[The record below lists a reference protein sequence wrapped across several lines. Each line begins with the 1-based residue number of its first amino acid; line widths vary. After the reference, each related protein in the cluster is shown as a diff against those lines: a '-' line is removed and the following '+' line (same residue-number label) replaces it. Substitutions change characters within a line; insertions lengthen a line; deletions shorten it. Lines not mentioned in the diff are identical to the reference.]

1 VVLISMIISSN
12 ANPES
17 LPSIE
22 ANEFIPPINRWTSIG
37 GIITI
42 TILGISLALASVIKY
57 KVTVKGEATV
67 RPAGELRLVQ
77 AATSGQVRHITV
89 QENQRINLGDVIA
102 TIDNSQ
108 LQTKKNQLQS
118 SIQQTKL
125 QLVQVNTQISMLNRQ
140 LNAEKNR
147 INRSVGAAKAEL
159 SGQHREY
166 QERQVAVRS
175 EVQEASAMVNSAK
188 AALGAAKVKLARYQ
202 PIAKAGALPKNQL
215 DEAQLDV
222 QQQEQTVAAALAKLQ
237 RTQAA
242 LNPSNASVAIATEK
256 VALEQASG
264 QANLATLT
272 KEREALIQ
280 QQIEVREQLKRNI
293 SELQQ
298 TEIDLKQ
305 TTITATASGIIT
317 KMSLRNPGQT
327 VSAGAEVAQIVPS
340 DAPLQVK
347 ASVSPQER
355 NRLKA
360 GQKVHMRVSACPYP
374 DYGILKGVVSNI
386 SEDTVKPQDSNIPA
400 FYEVTIKPDK
410 YLLNHGDKQCSI
422 QLGMQGRVDIIS
434 REETVLQFFL
444 REAKLIADL

>member
-1 VVLISMIISSN
+1 MIISSN

>member
-1 VVLISMIISSN
+1 MLISSN

-17 LPSIE
+17 LPPIE

-42 TILGISLALASVIKY
+42 TIVGISLTLASVIKY

-89 QENQRINLGDVIA
+89 KENQRVKLGDVIA

-108 LQTKKNQLQS
+108 LQTKKSQLQS
-118 SIQQTKL
+118 TIQQTKL

-140 LNAEKNR
+140 LNAETNR

-159 SGQHREY
+159 GGQHREY
-166 QERQVAVRS
+166 QERQITVRS
-175 EVQEASAMVNSAK
+175 EVQEASAMLNSAK
-188 AALGAAKVKLARYQ
+188 AALGAAKAKLARYQ
-202 PIAKAGALPKNQL
+202 PIAKAGALAKNQL

-242 LNPSNASVAIATEK
+242 LNPSNASVAIAIER

-280 QQIEVREQLKRNI
+280 QQIEVSEQLKRNI

-298 TEIDLKQ
+298 VEIDLKQ

-317 KMSLRNPGQT
+317 KMNLRNPGQT

-340 DAPLQVK
+340 DAALQVK
-347 ASVSPQER
+347 ASVSPNER

-386 SEDTVKPQDSNIPA
+386 SEDTLKPQDSNIPA
-400 FYEVTIKPDK
+400 FYEVTIKPEK
-410 YLLNHGDKQCSI
+410 YLLSHGDKQCSI

-444 REAKLIADL
+444 REAKLIADV

>member
-1 VVLISMIISSN
+1 MITSSN
-12 ANPES
+12 TNPES

-22 ANEFIPPINRWTSIG
+22 ASEFIPPISRWTSIG
-37 GIITI
+37 GIITVTIVGI
-42 TILGISLALASVIKY
+42 TLALASVIKY
-57 KVTVKGEATV
+57 RVTIKGEATV
-67 RPAGELRLVQ
+67 RPTGELRLVQ
-77 AATSGQVRHITV
+77 AAASGSVRNV
-89 QENQRINLGDVIA
+89 AVKENQRVKLGDAIA

-108 LQTKKNQLQS
+108 LQTKKNQLES
-118 SIQQTKL
+118 SIEQIRL
-125 QLVQVNTQISMLNRQ
+125 QLVQINTQISMLNRQ
-140 LNAEKNR
+140 LDGETKR

-159 SGQHREY
+159 GGRHREY
-166 QERQVAVRS
+166 QERRITVSA
-175 EVQEASAMVNSAK
+175 EVQEASAMLNSAK

-202 PIAKAGALPKNQL
+202 PIAQAGALPKNQL
-215 DEAQLDV
+215 DEAQLDM
-222 QQQEQTVAAALAKLQ
+222 QQQEQAVAAARAKLQ

-242 LNPSNASVAIATEK
+242 LNPSNAPVAIATER

-280 QQIEVREQLKRNI
+280 QQIEAREQLKRNI

-298 TEIDLKQ
+298 VEIDLKQ

-317 KMSLRNPGQT
+317 KLNIRNPGQT
-327 VSAGAEVAQIVPS
+327 VSTGAEVAQIVPS
-340 DAPLQVK
+340 AAPLQVK

-374 DYGILKGVVSNI
+374 DYGTLKGVVSII
-386 SEDTVKPQDSNIPA
+386 SEDTHKLQADNIPA
-400 FYEVTIKPDK
+400 FYEVTIKPER
-410 YLLNHGDKQCSI
+410 YLLSHGDKKCSI

-444 REAKLIADL
+444 REAKLIADF

>member
-1 VVLISMIISSN
+1 MITSSN
-12 ANPES
+12 TNPES

-22 ANEFIPPINRWTSIG
+22 ASEFIPPISRWTSIG
-37 GIITI
+37 GIMTVTIVGIT
-42 TILGISLALASVIKY
+42 LALASVIKY
-57 KVTVKGEATV
+57 RVTIKGEASV
-67 RPAGELRLVQ
+67 RPTGELRLVQ
-77 AATSGQVRHITV
+77 AAASGSVRNV
-89 QENQRINLGDVIA
+89 VVKENQRVKLGDAIA

-118 SIQQTKL
+118 SIQQIRL
-125 QLVQVNTQISMLNRQ
+125 QLVQINSQISMLNRQ
-140 LNAEKNR
+140 LDAETKR

-159 SGQHREY
+159 GGRHREY
-166 QERQVAVRS
+166 QERRITVSA
-175 EVQEASAMVNSAK
+175 EVQEASAMLNSAK

-202 PIAKAGALPKNQL
+202 PIAQAGALPKNQF
-215 DEAQLDV
+215 DEAQLDM
-222 QQQEQTVAAALAKLQ
+222 QQQEQAVAAARAKLQ

-242 LNPSNASVAIATEK
+242 LNPSNASVAIATER

-264 QANLATLT
+264 EANLATLT

-280 QQIEVREQLKRNI
+280 QQIEAREQLKRNI

-298 TEIDLKQ
+298 VEIDLKQ

-317 KMSLRNPGQT
+317 KLNLRNPGQT
-327 VSAGAEVAQIVPS
+327 VSTGVEVAQIVPS
-340 DAPLQVK
+340 GAPLQVK

-374 DYGILKGVVSNI
+374 DYGTLKGVVSTI
-386 SEDTVKPQDSNIPA
+386 SEDTLKLQADNIPA
-400 FYEVTIKPDK
+400 FYEVTIKPER
-410 YLLNHGDKQCSI
+410 YFLSHGDKKCSI

-434 REETVLQFFL
+434 KEETVLQFFL
-444 REAKLIADL
+444 REAKLIADF